1 MPIEIDEKQHTIKKL
16 EKHLKEIELEQ
27 ENGAKYFTVDDLDA
41 ALKKIVDKE

>member
-1 MPIEIDEKQHTIKKL
+1 MSIKIDENKQTVEKL

-27 ENGAKYFTVDDLDA
+27 ENGAKYFTIDDLDA